1 MSKTTM
7 ASDLL
12 HALKIFSK
20 FGLQTV
26 GDDLGEGT
34 VLGVFLSVQE
44 VVRDLVLSGVQHDGF
59 HSLDFLFIKLTGSL
73 GDVDICLLADDVGE
87 SSTNTLDGGHGEG
100 DVTLTIDVG
109 VLDTKD
115 VLELVSATEGHFDSG
130 PSGR

>member
-1 MSKTTM
+1 MTGSLRCSLKT
-7 ASDLL
+7 L
-12 HALKIFSK
+12 
-20 FGLQTV
+20 
-26 GDDLGEGT
+26 
-34 VLGVFLSVQE
+34 VFL
-44 VVRDLVLSGVQHDGF
+44 
-59 HSLDFLFIKLTGSL
+59 DFYL

-130 PSGR
+130 PFLKTQK